1 VRIAAYIAFVLGLAG
16 AIGLIAWHGFATV
29 SLAMEALGAGVLLLP
44 LIYAP
49 HYFGAAASWSLN
61 FPEGPRPAFVKV
73 LRAIWIGIGVE
84 TLMPLGGLAAEVV
97 KTRLLI
103 RDGTRPAD
111 AASLAVVDMTV
122 QIVVLI
128 FWALLGFSA
137 LIITGPNETL
147 FWPITLGAGFLSLA
161 FCSMIYAQYSG
172 LLVKLAQWG
181 TRSLRSERWKGV
193 ADNAHHL
200 DRTIR
205 SIYARPWRVA
215 AACAIR
221 CTTRGLMAVEIWVA
235 AALMGHPITASDAV
249 MFIGVISVLRA
260 ATFVVPGGLGVQEVA
275 YTLMAPLVGLAPE
288 IGLALSLA
296 SRARELMTGIPALL
310 LWQVIEGRSLR
321 RLMGRRGDGLTSE
334 LDPAE
339 PLTG

>member
-61 FPEGPRPAFVKV
+61 FPEGPRPVFVKV

-137 LIITGPNETL
+137 LIVTGPEETL
-147 FWPITLGAGFLSLA
+147 FWPIALGASFLALA
-161 FCSMIYAQYSG
+161 ICSMIYAQYSG

-181 TRSLRSERWKGV
+181 ARSLRSERWKGV

-205 SIYARPWRVA
+205 GIYARPLRVA

-221 CTTRGLMAVEIWVA
+221 CSTRGLMAVEIFVA
-235 AALMGHPITASDAV
+235 AWLMDHPITPSDAV
-249 MFIGVISVLRA
+249 MFIGIISTLRA
-260 ATFVVPGGLGVQEVA
+260 AAFVLPGGWGLQEGAYIVLGG
-275 YTLMAPLVGLAPE
+275 MIGLAPE
-288 IGLALSLA
+288 IALALSLA

-321 RLMGRRGDGLTSE
+321 RLIGRREDGLTSE
-334 LDPAE
+334 LDPA
-339 PLTG
+339 

>member
-1 VRIAAYIAFVLGLAG
+1 VRVAAYIAFVLGLAG
-16 AIGLIAWHGFATV
+16 AIGLIAWHGFETV
-29 SLAMEALGAGVLLLP
+29 SRAMEALGAGVLLLP

-61 FPEGPRPAFVKV
+61 FPAGRRPALIRI

-137 LIITGPNETL
+137 LIVTGPNETL
-147 FWPITLGAGFLSLA
+147 FWPITFGAGFLALA
-161 FCSMIYAQYSG
+161 ICAMVYAQYAG
-172 LLVKLAQWG
+172 LFGKLAQMG
-181 TRSLRSERWKGV
+181 ARSLRSERWKGV

-205 SIYARPWRVA
+205 AIYARPFRVA

-221 CTTRGLMAVEIWVA
+221 CATRGLMAVEIWVA
-235 AALMGHPITASDAV
+235 AWLMGHPITPSDAV
-249 MFIGVISVLRA
+249 MFIGIISTLRA
-260 ATFVVPGGLGVQEVA
+260 AAFVLPGGWGLQEGAYVVLGG
-275 YTLMAPLVGLAPE
+275 MVGLPPE
-288 IGLALSLA
+288 IALALSLA
-296 SRARELMTGIPALL
+296 SRAREMMTGIPALL

-321 RLMGRRGDGLTSE
+321 RLLGRRGDGLTSE
-334 LDPAE
+334 LDPA
-339 PLTG
+339 